1 MGDETRV
8 QVSEVKKGA
17 AAVGGIVE
25 RYMIRWLGPLG
36 RKIAESTKAGRIMA
50 LIGVVAIVVSL
61 VLIYM
66 NSVYYDTSI
75 TKKGL
80 KIVTIRYE
88 MEGYG
93 MPFIAG
99 IALLIIGLLQK
110 KRK

>member
-61 VLIYM
+61 VLIYQ
-66 NSVYYDTSI
+66 NSFFYDTSI

-80 KIVTIRYE
+80 KVLNIRYE

-99 IALLIIGLLQK
+99 IALLVIGLIQK

>member
-17 AAVGGIVE
+17 AAMGGIVE

-50 LIGVVAIVVSL
+50 LIGIVAIVVSL

-66 NSVYYDTSI
+66 YSLSFDTSV
-75 TKKGL
+75 TRKGL
-80 KIVTIRYE
+80 KIVTIRYQ

-93 MPFIAG
+93 IPFLAG
-99 IALLIIGLLQK
+99 IALLITGLLQK
-110 KRK
+110 KRR

>member
-50 LIGVVAIVVSL
+50 LVGVVAIVVSL

-66 NSVYYDTSI
+66 NSFFYDTSI

-80 KIVTIRYE
+80 KVLNIHYQ

-99 IALLIIGLLQK
+99 IVLLVVGLRQK

>member
-17 AAVGGIVE
+17 AAMGGIVE

-36 RKIAESTKAGRIMA
+36 RRIAQSTKAGRVMA
-50 LIGVVAIVVSL
+50 LIGIVAIVVSL
-61 VLIYM
+61 VLIYQ
-66 NSVYYDTSI
+66 NSFFYDTSV

-80 KIVTIRYE
+80 KFVTIRYE

-93 MPFIAG
+93 MPFLAG
-99 IALLIIGLLQK
+99 VALLIIGILQK
-110 KRK
+110 KK